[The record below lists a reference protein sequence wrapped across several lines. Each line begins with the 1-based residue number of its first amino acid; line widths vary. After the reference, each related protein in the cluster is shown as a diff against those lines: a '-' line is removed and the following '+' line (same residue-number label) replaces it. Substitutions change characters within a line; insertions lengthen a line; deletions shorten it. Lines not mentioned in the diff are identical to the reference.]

1 MTPAPD
7 HAAQTRPDT
16 DEPFAARWPAMI
28 TLLVAGFMN
37 LIDVTIVNVALPSL
51 QQAFGATSTQIE
63 WVVAAYIFTFAV
75 LLLPAGRMGDHFGRR
90 RIFVAGVVLFTLA
103 SALCGLAPS
112 METLIAARVVQAAGG
127 ALMTPQTMAMVP
139 ALFPPHERGGVF
151 ALFGL
156 TAGLASVA
164 GPVLGGLL
172 IGADLFGLGW
182 RPIFLVNIPIG
193 VLAVAA
199 TFRFVPKI
207 PGSAAVGVDLVGMG
221 LAGATLFLLLFPLI
235 EGRQVGWPFWT
246 LAMMAASVPMAVGFV
261 LWLARQ
267 VRLGGPQVLPLAL
280 LQQRSFLL
288 GAGLASLLFSGIP
301 GMFFTLALYFQNG
314 YGLTPLQSG
323 LTTVPFPAGVLIASL
338 VSGRLGGRRLRERI
352 TSGSVLL
359 CLSTLILREVVLTM
373 GDTLIWWRTAL
384 PLLIGG
390 VGLGTA
396 VSPLFQT
403 VLSGA
408 TGRDAGSASGAVQA
422 FQQVGGSFGVAIMGE
437 LFFARL
443 ASGGMD
449 HAGYA
454 AALTHAL
461 IYSSAAFAL
470 IAISVR
476 FLPRPETAGHPVS
489 AGPVPLAD

>member
-1 MTPAPD
+1 MSAATDHSAPP
-7 HAAQTRPDT
+7 RPDA
-16 DEPFAARWPAMI
+16 DAPFAARWPAMI

-51 QQAFGATSTQIE
+51 QRAFGATSTQIE
-63 WVVAAYIFTFAV
+63 WVVAAYIFAFAV

-90 RIFVAGVVLFTLA
+90 RIFVAGVALFTLA

-112 METLIAARVVQAAGG
+112 MGTLIAARVVQAAGA
-127 ALMTPQTMAMVP
+127 ALMTPQTMALVP
-139 ALFPPHERGGVF
+139 ALFPPQERGGVF

-172 IGADLFGLGW
+172 IWADIFGLGW

-193 VLAVAA
+193 ILAVIA
-199 TFRFVPKI
+199 TYRFVPRI
-207 PGSAAVGVDLVGMG
+207 AGVAAVGIDLVGML
-221 LAGATLFLLLFPLI
+221 LAGTTLFLLLFPLI
-235 EGRQVGWPFWT
+235 EGRQVGWPLWT
-246 LAMMAASVPMAVGFV
+246 LAMMAASLPMAAGFV

-267 VRLGGPQVLPLAL
+267 ARSGGPQVLPLAL
-280 LQQRSFLL
+280 LRQRSFLL

-323 LTTVPFPAGVLIASL
+323 LTTVPFPAGVLVASL
-338 VSGRLGGRRLRERI
+338 VSGRLAARHLRGRI
-352 TSGSVLL
+352 TAGAALL
-359 CLSTLILREVVLTM
+359 LLSTLILREVVLGM
-373 GDTLIWWRTAL
+373 GDTLVWWRTAL

-390 VGLGTA
+390 IGLGTA

-422 FQQVGGSFGVAIMGE
+422 FQQVGGSFGIAIMGE

-443 ASGGMD
+443 ARVGMD
-449 HAGYA
+449 QAGYA
-454 AALTHAL
+454 GAMTQALLYA
-461 IYSSAAFAL
+461 SAAFAL
-470 IAISVR
+470 IALSVR
-476 FLPRPETAGHPVS
+476 FLPRPGAEGSPVPTHPVP
-489 AGPVPLAD
+489 AAD